1 MAEPAN
7 DRVAAARVL
16 TRPRTALPAQAGP
29 ECAPSAHQ
37 ERRAAS
43 GRISRGLTVAE
54 VLHTDALRGAEV
66 VAGVAGLHRRVERLN
81 VMEVPDILPWVKPA
95 ELLLTTGYPLRRTPQ
110 GLAGLVAALDAA
122 GLAAVAVKPGRYLDQ
137 LPADAVRVADELG
150 FPLVRLPES
159 VAFDD
164 VLEQVLTDLL
174 NRQAA
179 VLARAEEA
187 HRALVQIVLDGGGL
201 KEVAAGLVGL
211 LDGAVLVTTADGRVL
226 ADAGPVDAL
235 AAVYTSGCFEETG
248 RFRTER
254 EGTGLHTHDGMTGN
268 HVVVPVVAGGVDHGR
283 IVAHSPEGRLGP
295 EDVPTLER
303 AATVVALAVTKQLA
317 VRAVESKY
325 QGDFLRDVLSGRVD
339 PAQALAHA
347 GSLGWDLDR
356 PLVVVVAELDPV
368 DAGARHDPARR
379 TGGARG
385 TSAGAGGDRLAP
397 RPALERFSAAW
408 QGVVRPR
415 DARAPVV
422 GFTQEV
428 VAVLGLP
435 PRGDVERLVRELVRE
450 VAGDG
455 GGGRRSF
462 STGVSRTVAG
472 VQDLPA
478 AYEQARTAVRVG
490 RRLHGRSALTHFD
503 GLGVLRL
510 LSLVEDTAA
519 LDGFVA
525 EVLGPLA
532 ARDDDDA
539 ADLRRTLEV
548 LLETNLNVAETARRL
563 HFHYNTLRYRI
574 GKLERMLGPFT
585 EDANLRLSL
594 LVALQALQLRP

>member
-7 DRVAAARVL
+7 DRVAAAPVL
-16 TRPRTALPAQAGP
+16 TRSAAALPAQPTGV
-29 ECAPSAHQ
+29 CAPSAHQ

-43 GRISRGLTVAE
+43 GLISRGLTVAE
-54 VLHTDALRGAEV
+54 VLRTQALRGADV
-66 VAGVAGLHRRVERLN
+66 VAGAAGLHRRVERLN

-110 GLAGLVAALDAA
+110 GLAGLVADLAGA
-122 GLAAVAVKPGRYLDQ
+122 GLAALAVKPGRYLDQ
-137 LPADAVRVADELG
+137 LPADALRVADELA
-150 FPLVRLPES
+150 FPLVRLPDS

-179 VLARAEEA
+179 VLARSEEV
-187 HRALVQIVLDGGGL
+187 HRALLQIVLDGGGL
-201 KEVAAGLVGL
+201 PEVAAGLVGL

-235 AAVYTSGCFEETG
+235 AAVYASGCFEETG

-254 EGTGLHTHDGMTGN
+254 EGTGLHAHAGMPGN

-356 PLVVVVAELDPV
+356 PLLVVVAELDPET
-368 DAGARHDPARR
+368 AR
-379 TGGARG
+379 TGPAKPPAG
-385 TSAGAGGDRLAP
+385 TGGDRIVP
-397 RPALERFSAAW
+397 RPALERFTAAW

-415 DARAPVV
+415 DPRAPVV

-435 PRGDVERLVRELVRE
+435 ARGDVERLVRELVRE

-462 STGVSRTVAG
+462 STGVSRVVPDVRG
-472 VQDLPA
+472 LPA

-510 LSLVEDTAA
+510 LSLVEDTAV

-532 ARDDDDA
+532 ARDDDA

-585 EDANLRLSL
+585 DDANLRLSL
-594 LVALQALQLRP
+594 LVALQAMQLRS

>member
-1 MAEPAN
+1 MLQTE
-7 DRVAAARVL
+7 
-16 TRPRTALPAQAGP
+16 
-29 ECAPSAHQ
+29 
-37 ERRAAS
+37 
-43 GRISRGLTVAE
+43 
-54 VLHTDALRGAEV
+54 ALRGAQV
-66 VAGVAGLHRRVERLN
+66 VAGAAGLDRRVERLN
-81 VMEVPDILPWVKPA
+81 VMEVPDILPWVKPG

-122 GLAAVAVKPGRYLDQ
+122 GLAAMAVKPGRYLDQ
-137 LPADAVRVADELG
+137 LPADALHVADELG
-150 FPLVRLPES
+150 FPLVRLPDS

-179 VLARAEEA
+179 VLARSEEV

-201 KEVAAGLVGL
+201 AEVAVGLVGL

-235 AAVYTSGCFEETG
+235 AALHASGCFEETG

-254 EGTGLHTHDGMTGN
+254 EGTGLHTHRGMTGN

-283 IVAHSPEGRLGP
+283 IVAHSSEGRLGP
-295 EDVPTLER
+295 EDVPILER

-325 QGDFLRDVLSGRVD
+325 QGDFLRDVLSGRVE
-339 PAQALAHA
+339 PTPALAHA

-368 DAGARHDPARR
+368 DVGVRASPAR
-379 TGGARG
+379 TA
-385 TSAGAGGDRLAP
+385 SAGAGGDRLAP
-397 RPALERFSAAW
+397 RPALERFTAAW

-415 DARAPVV
+415 DPRAPVV

-428 VAVLGLP
+428 VAVLGPP

-585 EDANLRLSL
+585 EDATLRLSL

>member
-7 DRVAAARVL
+7 DRAAAAPVL
-16 TRPRTALPAQAGP
+16 TRHAGALPAQLTT
-29 ECAPSAHQ
+29 ECGPSAHQ

-43 GRISRGLTVAE
+43 GLISRGLTVAE
-54 VLHTDALRGAEV
+54 VLRTEALLGAEV
-66 VAGVAGLHRRVERLN
+66 VAGAAGLHRRVERLN

-110 GLAGLVAALDAA
+110 GLAGLVADLAGA
-122 GLAAVAVKPGRYLDQ
+122 GLAALAVKPGRYLDQ
-137 LPADAVRVADELG
+137 LPADALRVADELA
-150 FPLVRLPES
+150 FPLVRLPDS

-179 VLARAEEA
+179 VLARSEEV
-187 HRALVQIVLDGGGL
+187 HRALLQIVLDGGGL
-201 KEVAAGLVGL
+201 PEVAAGLVGL

-235 AAVYTSGCFEETG
+235 AAVYASGCFEETG

-254 EGTGLHTHDGMTGN
+254 EGTGLHGHEGMAGN

-325 QGDFLRDVLSGRVD
+325 QGDFLRDVLSGRVE

-368 DAGARHDPARR
+368 DAQPRSSQPRAATDGPRIV
-379 TGGARG
+379 
-385 TSAGAGGDRLAP
+385 P
-397 RPALERFSAAW
+397 RPALERFTAAW

-415 DARAPVV
+415 DPRAPVV

-428 VAVLGLP
+428 VAVLGVP
-435 PRGDVERLVRELVRE
+435 ARGDVERLVRELVRE

-462 STGVSRTVAG
+462 STGVSRVAADVRG
-472 VQDLPA
+472 LPA

-503 GLGVLRL
+503 ALGVLRL
-510 LSLVEDTAA
+510 LSLVGDTAA
-519 LDGFVA
+519 LDAFVA

-532 ARDDDDA
+532 ARDDADA

-548 LLETNLNVAETARRL
+548 LLETNLNVAETARQL

-585 EDANLRLSL
+585 DDANLRLSL
-594 LVALQALQLRP
+594 LVALQAMQLRA